1 MTPADAFNANYG
13 CVIGNWG
20 CMAQEMMANTVG
32 GIIKNMGDFM
42 ADMFVEAFKNTGVSE
57 TDWGIAD
64 GQFWFWVKIMAVVLL
79 VVGVLQMTAPVILAD
94 GKRLL
99 MIGLGFLLAV
109 PTSVFAV
116 IAMRKLVGYSDL
128 VTSDIVASLQGGEMA
143 DSLLRLFGW
152 KLDNK
157 GVAHV
162 IETSDSWTSF
172 ASSATLGVTG
182 LGHWVITLLIMG
194 VIAIASMFLQL
205 AMAIRAFGLIALAA
219 TAPIAWM
226 MIGQPK
232 LAAWASRWVTLA
244 LGLLFAKPL
253 AAAIL
258 VLGVNTFGA
267 TDTFATQIVA
277 AGVIFVAA
285 FSPAWAVGLVA
296 FTSAEGRSA
305 LQNRPSVTNLINKLN
320 IGSSALGR
328 LRRRR

>member
-1 MTPADAFNANYG
+1 MTPADPFHANYG
-13 CVIGNWG
+13 CWVGDWG
-20 CMAQEMMANTVG
+20 CAAQEMMANTVG

-42 ADMFVEAFKNTGVSE
+42 ADMFVEAFKNTGVSD

-64 GQFWFWVKIMAVVLL
+64 GQFWFWIKIMSVVLL

-116 IAMRKLVGYSDL
+116 IAMRKLVGYGDL
-128 VTSDIVASLQGGEMA
+128 VTNDLVASLQDGGMA
-143 DSLLRLFGW
+143 DSLLSLFGW
-152 KLDNK
+152 GLDTDGN
-157 GVAHV
+157 VQVVESAD
-162 IETSDSWTSF
+162 TWTSF
-172 ASSATLGVTG
+172 ANSSSLGVTG

-194 VIAIASMFLQL
+194 IIAIASMFLQL

-258 VLGVNTFGA
+258 VLAVNTFGS

-305 LQNRPSVTNLINKLN
+305 LQNLPSVTNAINKFN
-320 IGSSALGR
+320 IASNALGR
-328 LRRRR
+328 MRKKR